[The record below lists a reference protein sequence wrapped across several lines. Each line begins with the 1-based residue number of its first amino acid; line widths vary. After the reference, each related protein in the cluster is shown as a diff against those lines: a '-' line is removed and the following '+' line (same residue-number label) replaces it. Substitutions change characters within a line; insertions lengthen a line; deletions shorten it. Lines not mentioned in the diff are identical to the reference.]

1 MKLKHCTRLAV
12 ANLFFLFSGLQ
23 LVTAQTNTFPSTGSA
38 GIGTTNPNVSALLE
52 IKSTK
57 KGLLIPRMTQS
68 QRNAI
73 ASPAKGLMIY
83 QTDKNPGFYFY
94 NGTAWFST
102 AYWKKSGNNIFY
114 NSGNIGIGT
123 STPAGRLQVVD
134 SSVVFSAA
142 GDVPETAGD
151 VPISGAGRRMM
162 WYPDKAAFRVGY
174 ADGSEWDEAN
184 IGNYSF
190 ASGGHNTASGV
201 YSVALG
207 GFNTASGPYS
217 IALGATLHATNYY
230 DVALGYYGYATGYN
244 AIALSNYSATA
255 SGEYSTAMGS
265 LVTTNGMRGSFIIG
279 DYGSGRNNSV
289 YYNDNP
295 DQMQMVFAGGYRLY
309 TGTSASGVLMNGGDN
324 SWSSISDSTKKEK
337 KLLVNGEDVLN
348 KIAKFKLYTWNYKG
362 QDSKKFRHYGPMAQ
376 DFHNAF
382 GKDAIGTI
390 GNDTLINQQ
399 DFLGVSFIAIQAL
412 EKRTEIIH
420 AQQKEIDSLNNK
432 LNDLENK
439 LTRIE
444 NAMSQ
449 CCNSFSTNMQ
459 STGNQSGILNN
470 DFSSASLQQNIPNP
484 YNQSTTI
491 SYTLPKT
498 FSSAQIVITDISEKK
513 INQIPLSN
521 TQQGSINIKAGT
533 LASGTYNYSLII
545 DGKLIGTKM
554 MVITK

>member
-1 MKLKHCTRLAV
+1 MALV
-12 ANLFFLFSGLQ
+12 Q
-23 LVTAQTNTFPSTGSA
+23 LVTLIFLTQALQAQTNTFPSTGSA
-38 GIGTTNPNVSALLE
+38 GIGTITPDHSSLLE
-52 IKSTK
+52 LKSTTKGFLPPRMTK
-57 KGLLIPRMTQS
+57 KQRDAIANPATGLLI
-68 QRNAI
+68 
-73 ASPAKGLMIY
+73 Y
-83 QTDKNPGFYFY
+83 QKNNKPGFYFY
-94 NGTAWFST
+94 DGNQWTAVSAAASSGSNWLKNGTSL
-102 AYWKKSGNNIFY
+102 YY
-114 NSGNIGIGT
+114 NSGNVGIGT
-123 STPAGRLQVVD
+123 STPTARLQVID

-174 ADGSEWDEAN
+174 ANGNEWDEPY

-217 IALGATLHATNYY
+217 VAIGATLHATNYY

-279 DYGSGRNNSV
+279 DYGSGRNNNV

-412 EKRTEIIH
+412 EKRTEVIQS
-420 AQQKEIDSLNNK
+420 QQNEIDSLNTK

-439 LTRIE
+439 LNRIE

-449 CCNSFSTNMQ
+449 CCKSFSTNMQ

-491 SYTLPKT
+491 PYTLPKT
-498 FSSAQIVITDISEKK
+498 FSSARIIITSISGKT
-513 INQIPLSN
+513 IQQVPLSH
-521 TQQGSINIKAGT
+521 TQAGSINIQSGSWTAGV
-533 LASGTYNYSLII
+533 YNYSLVI
-545 DGKLIGTKM
+545 DGKLIDTKK
-554 MVITK
+554 MVIAK